1 MMIESYISLM
11 LVGFAVVSFFA
22 WLVDTK
28 KQEDKRRRE
37 EEELMPLVGVVL
49 PKKKDEDANE

>member
-37 EEELMPLVGVVL
+37 EELMPLVGVVL